1 MKNQLKISVC
11 TYNDGQFD
19 VMIKDGETHQELVFS
34 GNQKVDEEG
43 LELLNKLVPAC
54 VWTSYESKE

>member
-1 MKNQLKISVC
+1 MKNHLKISVC

-19 VMIKDGETHQELVFS
+19 VMIRDGDTGEELILS
-34 GNQKVDEEG
+34 GNQKVDEESF
-43 LELLNKLVPAC
+43 ELISKLAPAC